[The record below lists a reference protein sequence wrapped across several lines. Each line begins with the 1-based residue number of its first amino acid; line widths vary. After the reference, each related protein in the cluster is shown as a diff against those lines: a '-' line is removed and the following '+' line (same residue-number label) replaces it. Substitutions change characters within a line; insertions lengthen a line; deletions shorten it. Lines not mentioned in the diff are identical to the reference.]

1 MALSALWGDRI
12 TQSKNV
18 EKYEV
23 YKSMNENL
31 SKAMRSGFYYQAI
44 FIEYA
49 ILEDR
54 CSSVLKYAGVKY
66 QDKEGKDIKIS
77 TKLRKIADNPAFHV
91 PYVRQRIP
99 LDLIAQLTTWKQ
111 DRDQLIHALA
121 KIPYD
126 HDSVQEIATRG
137 QELVRLFSTRV
148 QSVNRYNNK
157 IQQK

>member
-1 MALSALWGDRI
+1 ME
-12 TQSKNV
+12 QVKNMD
-18 EKYEV
+18 KYEV

-31 SKAMRSGFYYQAI
+31 SKAMRSEFYYQAI

-77 TKLRKIADNPAFHV
+77 AKLRKIADNPAFHV

-99 LDLIAQLTTWKQ
+99 LDLIVSITEWKNE
-111 DRDQLIHALA
+111 RDQLIHALA

-126 HDSVQEIATRG
+126 HDSIQEIAKRG
-137 QELVRLFSTRV
+137 QDLVRLFSARV
-148 QSVNRYNNK
+148 QSVNRYHK
-157 IQQK
+157 KRQEVHTDGI